1 VPVSEKNVVFES
13 GDLKLEGLL
22 DRVGGDR
29 GVVITHPHPQYGGT
43 MHNNVV
49 ESLVKAYGKAGY
61 TTLRFN
67 FRGMGGSEGH
77 YDEGVGEQV
86 DVGSAVAYLKR
97 MGMNSV
103 DLAGYSFGAWVN
115 AQAVGDLNHVARM
128 IMVSPPVNF
137 MDFTFLKY
145 TPQIQLIIAGSRDDI
160 APPDMIQKMLFGWN
174 KASELHVIQGAD
186 HFYRGATGEIE
197 SIVGD
202 FLKTS

>member
-1 VPVSEKNVVFES
+1 MTEKNIVFES

-22 DRVGGDR
+22 DRVAGDR

-49 ESLVKAYGKAGY
+49 ESLVNAYGRAGY

-67 FRGMGGSEGH
+67 FRGMGRSEGR

-86 DVGSAVAYLKR
+86 DVGCAVAYLQNL
-97 MGMNSV
+97 GMNSV

-115 AQAVGDLNHVARM
+115 AQAIGNLNHVVRM

-137 MDFTFLKY
+137 MDFSFLQY
-145 TPQIQLIIAGSRDDI
+145 TSKIQLIIAGSRDDI
-160 APPDMIQKMLFGWN
+160 APPDMIQKMLSGWN
-174 KASELHVIQGAD
+174 KDADLRILQGAD
-186 HFYRGATGEIE
+186 HFYRGETGEIE
-197 SIVGD
+197 SIVED